1 MGRGA
6 RRAGGPGR
14 GGRAR
19 APGPRPGR
27 ADPGHGRRGGHGLGG
42 AAGDARRSTRPTWAQ
57 LKAQQTAQVEA
68 DRQARAEASARLTP
82 VTDAEI
88 ARYGVQQPAPEPE
101 AEAESAQHDQ
111 VSGAERSVLERDQ
124 RTAEMAEIHQRT
136 EEIQEAVRRIP
147 DREAERAAE
156 IDAAGENEPVVH
168 EPQAEPELEPSWQQG
183 DAGADYEPRAS
194 APEPAAEI
202 EGAEVELEI

>member
-1 MGRGA
+1 MAAASAEPRETPPI
-6 RRAGGPGR
+6 GPGR
-14 GGRAR
+14 RGLSSRPSR
-19 APGPRPGR
+19 PPR
-27 ADPGHGRRGGHGLGG
+27 
-42 AAGDARRSTRPTWAQ
+42 SRPT
-57 LKAQQTAQVEA
+57 
-68 DRQARAEASARLTP
+68 RQARAEAAARLTP
-82 VTDAEI
+82 VTDAEL
-88 ARYGVQQPAPEPE
+88 ARYGVQQPAPELE

-156 IDAAGENEPVVH
+156 IDAAGENEPVAR

-194 APEPAAEI
+194 APESAAEI
-202 EGAEVELEI
+202 EGAEIELEI